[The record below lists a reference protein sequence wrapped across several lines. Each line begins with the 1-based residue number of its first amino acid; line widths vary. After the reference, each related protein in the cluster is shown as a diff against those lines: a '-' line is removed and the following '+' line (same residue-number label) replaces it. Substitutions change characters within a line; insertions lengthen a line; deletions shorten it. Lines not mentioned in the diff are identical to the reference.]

1 MKKLM
6 LIAQNVK
13 NIRHGVVLSYYYSI
27 TSLSPASTIYIL
39 IFINTNNVPMRVDDL
54 SSTSLLLGIRN
65 CVRM

>member
-1 MKKLM
+1 M

-27 TSLSPASTIYIL
+27 TSLSPASTIYIYIL

>member
-27 TSLSPASTIYIL
+27 TSLFPASTIYIYTY
-39 IFINTNNVPMRVDDL
+39 IYKY
-54 SSTSLLLGIRN
+54 
-65 CVRM
+65 